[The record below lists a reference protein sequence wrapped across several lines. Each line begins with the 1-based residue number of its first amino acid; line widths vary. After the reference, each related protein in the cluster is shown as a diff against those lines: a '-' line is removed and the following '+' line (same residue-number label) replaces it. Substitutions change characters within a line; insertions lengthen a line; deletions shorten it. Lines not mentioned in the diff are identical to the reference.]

1 MKTNIFYILFKV
13 VFILLLN
20 IVVFF
25 TARSVTASD
34 ILIEDFNTF
43 PIDTINTWSLLN
55 ELNVNTYSSSTFIV
69 SPVDYNRS
77 VFLENK
83 YPFVPIN
90 SINFEI
96 KFKFNSLGFGAGIA
110 VNDQPS
116 ILRSHIDPDS
126 DDWTIFI
133 WPTTSN
139 SFKIFSVAC
148 PETGTCLQTDNQL
161 YEVSGEDAFQ
171 WHIVAITYTNG
182 KYRVKLDNY
191 PEISTK
197 ATSRSPR
204 YLWFGTPMVTGGT
217 SFSSFEIDYAKV
229 TEINSLFP
237 YLSQKDSLWASKEYD
252 SAGSWAGV
260 DKSGI
265 DRWGCALT
273 SVAMILQN
281 YNVKTLT
288 GEVVDPDNLNA
299 WLKSQPDG
307 YIGPGLLNWLAV
319 TRFAKNSFDADKA
332 PKKLEYVRS
341 YLPTTPILPAIFST
355 GSHFVVA
362 HGEDTTSWQINDPA
376 NVDTKNLAKTTNI
389 KSVNR
394 FVESETDLSYMM
406 FVINPDDIATL
417 KDANDNTVEI
427 TWIDEYLSDDVDTST
442 SSALRIG
449 MLAKP
454 ATGRYLFTINKQGS
468 GSSEAKI
475 YLYDEIASPSAQV
488 INLDKPVTNLQIDYV
503 KDNSTSDVVTE
514 IDLTPPPTPIII
526 SPFDGAYQKPSGLI
540 LDWSEVTDPSMPVTY
555 NYKSYWDG
563 GSYGPVSTGTN
574 SQIDASGTTDGQ
586 YMWQVQ
592 ACDNALNCSE
602 WTTASNVVVDNISP
616 TSDIIFPTPGPGS
629 NYFEVVYSELID
641 PLEAT
646 DGANYYLSNW
656 PGAGGSGDL
665 VGDSSIS
672 YNPLNRTARIIF
684 TNPDWYIS
692 PEQLWGVQ
700 NIHDLAGNLLAVA
713 PYTEYSTPM
722 TPPIVSAPVVTPNP
736 NNSLTQ
742 NWSWLQGSDIGSGIK
757 GYSTKTYDVLAQKYL
772 SDWLWIGQVLGTST
786 TLGEGKW
793 QMALQATDF
802 ADNISET
809 KTSETLTVDV
819 TSPSVPANLHFVNP
833 NISCGGFTNSK
844 TITFDWD
851 DATDNNKVAGYEYSI
866 DYPVS
871 GRRGLWTTFFT
882 TSSYRGSLN
891 EGIHYLKLRTKDT
904 AGNYSTWSN
913 SCAITYDSITPKLS
927 SKTTFSGWYNK
938 TQTSEFIF
946 EDTNL
951 DTSYVKPSCEITTEG
966 LNQSCQVIP
975 NVCDKADNC
984 YTNVLTSS
992 LVNTDFSKPAVSLN
1006 AWGSTI
1012 DGTATDTLSG
1022 VEKVEIR
1029 ITKPDQNEVT
1039 VSATGTTNWTYTMS
1053 DPSMGNY
1060 KIVVLAY
1067 DKAGNLNDEVSKEF
1081 VMSPASQ
1088 DPNRSSNDNN
1098 SNNSSVLGA
1107 ATTTT
1112 KSIKRFSAPN
1122 PILETVA
1129 DEIQHDKN
1137 VEEPSKA
1144 GEVLGDVDT
1153 QRSTSKIYLW
1163 VFAGC
1168 ILALLALLWFTFR
1181 AKKK

>member
-1 MKTNIFYILFKV
+1 MLKRFAKVYFYLIFLAIYLFYSPQ
-13 VFILLLN
+13 L
-20 IVVFF
+20 
-25 TARSVTASD
+25 SYSY
-34 ILIEDFNTF
+34 FNEGFNGMLDNENDWEINNGSGISFSNT
-43 PIDTINTWSLLN
+43 TINFNSSTSRIFPYLRSKVPLISSSDELIKVKFKYNGAGTNFGDGFAITDQNPPLGTVMNYPSAFAQYTMFYVWHTPNTPYFHIVTFLCNSGELSCPNNIPKLIYQSDNVDLN
-55 ELNVNTYSSSTFIV
+55 EHLLEVRVRDSVYTLMLDGVHIFTSSES
-69 SPVDYNRS
+69 SR
-77 VFLENK
+77 L
-83 YPFVPIN
+83 
-90 SINFEI
+90 
-96 KFKFNSLGFGAGIA
+96 A
-110 VNDQPS
+110 
-116 ILRSHIDPDS
+116 
-126 DDWTIFI
+126 
-133 WPTTSN
+133 SN
-139 SFKIFSVAC
+139 
-148 PETGTCLQTDNQL
+148 
-161 YEVSGEDAFQ
+161 
-171 WHIVAITYTNG
+171 
-182 KYRVKLDNY
+182 
-191 PEISTK
+191 
-197 ATSRSPR
+197 
-204 YLWFGTPMVTGGT
+204 LWFGHPETTNTDGGWA
-217 SFSSFEIDYAKV
+217 SFSIDYIEV
-229 TEINSLFP
+229 GEPPSSFP
-237 YLSQKDSLWASKEYD
+237 YLSQNDSLWASKEYD

-281 YNVKTLT
+281 YNVKTLS

-592 ACDNALNCSE
+592 ACDTALNCSE
-602 WTTASNVVVDNISP
+602 WTTASKLVVDNISP

-722 TPPIVSAPVVTPNP
+722 TPPIVSVPVVTPNP

-742 NWSWLQGSDIGSGIK
+742 NWSWLHGSDIGSGIK
-757 GYSTKTYDVLAQKYL
+757 GYSSKTYDLVAQQYL

-793 QMALQATDF
+793 QLALQATDF
-802 ADNISET
+802 AGNISET

-871 GRRGLWTTFFT
+871 GGRGLWTTFFT

-891 EGIHYLKLRTKDT
+891 EGIHYLKLLTKDT
-904 AGNYSTWSN
+904 AGNYSRWSN

-927 SKTTFSGWYNK
+927 SKTTFSGWYNRI
-938 TQTSEFIF
+938 QTSEFIF

-975 NVCDKADNC
+975 NVCDKAGNC
-984 YTNVLTSS
+984 YTNILTSS

-1029 ITKPDQNEVT
+1029 IRKPDQNEVT
-1039 VSATGTTNWTYTMS
+1039 VSATGTTNWTYTMT

-1088 DPNRSSNDNN
+1088 DLNRSSNN

-1112 KSIKRFSAPN
+1112 KSIKRFASPT

-1129 DEIQHDKN
+1129 DEIQQDKN

-1168 ILALLALLWFTFR
+1168 ILGLLALLWFTFR
-1181 AKKK
+1181 AKRK